1 MLLLVILLITALVFA
16 QQVEKPFVQEHL
28 FHEHTVDFVNT
39 TVFQQY
45 KSYGALY
52 NTSHVFFY
60 LDLNGEDK
68 LFLNASIT
76 FGDGII
82 GKAEREGFTLTPTGD
97 DLESYL
103 KDINGT
109 GRKYLLEL
117 AYEKSF
123 RNITFSAGLLDST
136 SYIDTSEY
144 ANDEHTQFLNTA
156 LINNPVVSLPS
167 YNPGAYL
174 HYELSPNLA
183 LSLLYIDNEPDPG
196 NAGILQIEISTANFN
211 LRPYYSYVFG
221 GDSKGFGISG
231 DLTLSESL
239 GIFFRFGSGSSQDFL
254 SGGFEL
260 KNLLFKDKLGI
271 GYAYLKE
278 KISRSVAELYYSLKI
293 IKYLTVSFDI
303 QYLKEEKEAFIYGVR
318 LFFER

>member
-1 MLLLVILLITALVFA
+1 MLLIVMILLTTLAFA
-16 QQVEKPFVQEHL
+16 QQIEKPFVQEHL
-28 FHEHTVDFVNT
+28 FHEHRINFINAS
-39 TVFQQY
+39 VFQQY
-45 KSYGALY
+45 KGYGALY
-52 NTSHVFFY
+52 NTSHIFFY

-76 FGDGII
+76 FGDGIT
-82 GKAEREGFTLTPTGD
+82 KKTEEEGFTLTPTGD

-123 RNITFSAGLLDST
+123 KNLNFSVGLLDST
-136 SYIDTSEY
+136 SYIDTNEY

-156 LINNPVVSLPS
+156 LINNQVVPLPS

-174 HYELSPNLA
+174 HYELSRNLA

-196 NAGILQIEISTANFN
+196 NAGILQLEISAGGFN

-221 GDSKGFGISG
+221 GNSKGFGISG
-231 DLTLSESL
+231 DITLSEKA
-239 GIFFRFGSGSSQDFL
+239 GIFFRFGSGNSQDFL

-260 KNLLFKDKLGI
+260 RKLLFNDKLGL
-271 GYAYLKE
+271 GYAYLKD
-278 KISRSVAELYYSLKI
+278 KLSHSVVELYYSLKI
-293 IKYLTVSFDI
+293 LKYLTVSLDI
-303 QYLKEEKEAFIYGVR
+303 QYLNEEKEAFIYGLRV
-318 LFFER
+318 FFER